1 MSLKSVLCIAVF
13 LVCIM
18 YIETLPSFPVAI
30 SHFTKDEKRLQL
42 MNCQLLLILAEEQFF
57 VTNYKRLRK
66 EETTFFGDLI
76 QRNVELLN
84 ENIPNLL
91 LFAFILIVS
100 LLGC

>member
-1 MSLKSVLCIAVF
+1 
-13 LVCIM
+13 
-18 YIETLPSFPVAI
+18 
-30 SHFTKDEKRLQL
+30 
-42 MNCQLLLILAEEQFF
+42 MNCQLLILAKEQFF
-57 VTNYKRLRK
+57 VTNYKRLRE

>member
-1 MSLKSVLCIAVF
+1 
-13 LVCIM
+13 
-18 YIETLPSFPVAI
+18 
-30 SHFTKDEKRLQL
+30 
-42 MNCQLLLILAEEQFF
+42 MNCQLLILAKEQFF

-91 LFAFILIVS
+91 FFAFILIVS

>member
-1 MSLKSVLCIAVF
+1 
-13 LVCIM
+13 
-18 YIETLPSFPVAI
+18 
-30 SHFTKDEKRLQL
+30 
-42 MNCQLLLILAEEQFF
+42 MNCQLLILADGQFF
-57 VTNYKRLRK
+57 VTNYKRLRE

>member
-30 SHFTKDEKRLQL
+30 SHFTKDEKMLPTTHE
-42 MNCQLLLILAEEQFF
+42 LLLILAEEQFF

>member
-1 MSLKSVLCIAVF
+1 
-13 LVCIM
+13 
-18 YIETLPSFPVAI
+18 
-30 SHFTKDEKRLQL
+30 
-42 MNCQLLLILAEEQFF
+42 MNCQLLILAEEQFF